1 MDQIS
6 RKYFT
11 SETSWIWDIDFER
24 LNADCVKQVVLAGKY
39 VNDLNAR
46 FKYSDCEKSKIA
58 SFFNLDEMMKY
69 VKENAVG
76 DIYVVTCFTDRY
88 KFINRV

>member
-1 MDQIS
+1 MVIVDQIS

-11 SETSWIWDIDFER
+11 SETSWIWDIDFEK

-46 FKYSDCEKSKIA
+46 FKYSNCDNPHNK
-58 SFFNLDEMMKY
+58 
-69 VKENAVG
+69 
-76 DIYVVTCFTDRY
+76 TDG
-88 KFINRV
+88 INE